1 MEATLAGVSL
11 RVWTTCSLKVTSNH
25 LTLKEAFQM
34 DAKKI
39 RQQWESRGFS
49 FGIFRDSPGRVWQD
63 FSNSTDELV
72 ILAEGQVEIEIEGQM
87 HRSMVGEE
95 ILSQPRPS
103 LLSVLSERCQMFGT
117 TDIE

>member
-1 MEATLAGVSL
+1 
-11 RVWTTCSLKVTSNH
+11 
-25 LTLKEAFQM
+25 M

-39 RQQWESRGFS
+39 RQQWESQGLS
-49 FGIFRDSPGRVWQD
+49 FGIFRDPLGRVWPD
-63 FSNSTDELV
+63 FSHSIEEVV

>member
-1 MEATLAGVSL
+1 
-11 RVWTTCSLKVTSNH
+11 
-25 LTLKEAFQM
+25 
-34 DAKKI
+34 
-39 RQQWESRGFS
+39 
-49 FGIFRDSPGRVWQD
+49 
-63 FSNSTDELV
+63 V
-72 ILAEGQVEIEIEGQM
+72 ILAEGQIEIEVEGQM